1 MTNARNGSR
10 ADGNPS
16 CDAKLVLQCKQPV
29 KDESVE
35 ATTVLEIFLD
45 LF

>member
-1 MTNARNGSR
+1 MHAPAAG
-10 ADGNPS
+10 DGNPPRG
-16 CDAKLVLQCKQPV
+16 ANVVLQCKQPV